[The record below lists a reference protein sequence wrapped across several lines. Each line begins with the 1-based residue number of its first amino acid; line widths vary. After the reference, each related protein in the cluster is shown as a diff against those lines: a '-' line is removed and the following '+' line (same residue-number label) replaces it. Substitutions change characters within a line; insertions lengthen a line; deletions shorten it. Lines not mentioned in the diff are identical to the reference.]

1 MGWTGREGREGGRG
15 RVGGREG
22 GREGDSG
29 REEGGEWEGG
39 RGEGEREGEGRE
51 RGREGESGRE
61 RGGERER
68 REREGGGEWEGEGEG
83 GEREGGRGESGR
95 EREEEGGR
103 GRVRGE
109 REREGRRGEGG
120 VRGQR
125 ERGREGRRGE
135 REGEGG
141 ETERRDVFPPEPEQ
155 EAVTPSPRALVS
167 YFSLVSSSSAVYQL
181 PPSNMATDELSS
193 KLSHRLQIEEG
204 TAEPV
209 AVDVP
214 RPLDSS
220 DEKVSNADA
229 ELSAML
235 SRREA
240 LNQGQDQPR
249 SSKVFNPY
257 TEFKEF
263 SRKHIKDM
271 EREFSKYD
279 VNKDNYIDMMELKL
293 MMERAGK
300 PPQTHLG
307 LKNMMKEVDEDL
319 DSRLSFREVRPALDQ
334 NLCREEVL
342 SKHGLMFFLLHPHQF
357 LLIFRKAAAG
367 ELADSGLCALAEL
380 FEIDVS
386 SEGVK
391 GAKSFFEAKVGPRR
405 GRVQPLRGEIRQEQE
420 LKKKEAEEEE
430 EAAGCLQRE
439 AVGFQVTARLG
450 RPRAAPGRPR
460 SAPGARRRPPSC
472 EAGILKTHFIINV
485 EFGCSEVFCDES
497 RLSDEKKDN
506 GAAAQSVGSTLV
518 YVLHVPPVDHGAE
531 QLRYPACIRGRRSTP
546 GLRVLPCITLA
557 VLSHLRYHDTPTRSR
572 PSPAAIFVAVTTPK
586 RHRPME
592 VQLTSSSR
600 MTNIHRGDAG
610 DGAEASSAHISP
622 VKASKTHNE
631 LHRELL
637 LAHKR

>member
-1 MGWTGREGREGGRG
+1 
-15 RVGGREG
+15 
-22 GREGDSG
+22 
-29 REEGGEWEGG
+29 
-39 RGEGEREGEGRE
+39 
-51 RGREGESGRE
+51 
-61 RGGERER
+61 
-68 REREGGGEWEGEGEG
+68 
-83 GEREGGRGESGR
+83 
-95 EREEEGGR
+95 
-103 GRVRGE
+103 
-109 REREGRRGEGG
+109 
-120 VRGQR
+120 
-125 ERGREGRRGE
+125 
-135 REGEGG
+135 
-141 ETERRDVFPPEPEQ
+141 
-155 EAVTPSPRALVS
+155 
-167 YFSLVSSSSAVYQL
+167 
-181 PPSNMATDELSS
+181 MATDELSS

-319 DSRLSFREVRPALDQ
+319 DSRLSFRE
-334 NLCREEVL
+334 
-342 SKHGLMFFLLHPHQF
+342 F

-391 GAKSFFEAKVGPRR
+391 GAKSFFEAKVH
-405 GRVQPLRGEIRQEQE
+405 
-420 LKKKEAEEEE
+420 
-430 EAAGCLQRE
+430 
-439 AVGFQVTARLG
+439 AVGASSRFEE
-450 RPRAAPGRPR
+450 R
-460 SAPGARRRPPSC
+460 SA
-472 EAGILKTHFIINV
+472 
-485 EFGCSEVFCDES
+485 
-497 RLSDEKKDN
+497 
-506 GAAAQSVGSTLV
+506 
-518 YVLHVPPVDHGAE
+518 
-531 QLRYPACIRGRRSTP
+531 
-546 GLRVLPCITLA
+546 
-557 VLSHLRYHDTPTRSR
+557 RSR
-572 PSPAAIFVAVTTPK
+572 S
-586 RHRPME
+586 
-592 VQLTSSSR
+592 
-600 MTNIHRGDAG
+600 
-610 DGAEASSAHISP
+610 
-622 VKASKTHNE
+622 
-631 LHRELL
+631 
-637 LAHKR
+637 